1 MSADASRRGGCP
13 VKVPPNQT
21 DTYMKRDTSNSRR
34 FGMPRSV
41 KGDILYPFATLSLIA
56 VVLVGVAV
64 SFLIGHEIETRART
78 AAAEVVAD
86 STLAVL
92 QPATGGLDLSSPLS
106 GSAYDTLQREV
117 SGHILSGKVLRVRI
131 FNRDGITVY
140 SSDPSEVGRAL
151 ADRQATLAEQQ
162 GKTISATS
170 DGASADGGVGNVG
183 PVLRVYAP
191 LYSSSGG
198 HASATVQVYH
208 DYSETA
214 VSVAAAQR
222 YVYLW
227 MALGLLA
234 LYAVLQI
241 GVWGVTRALAKDH
254 SRLSYLYQTGEH
266 VRSSLDLQDVLG
278 LIVRDATLLVQGQ
291 YSMIC
296 LVDQESSALVARAT
310 YDQKKGSVAHH
321 RSEVSEWLFHR
332 VLATGETNVV
342 STWKADYG
350 RVFGM
355 EIDAPMSLACV
366 PMTLRNKVIGVIAVL
381 RRASG
386 DGFSRA
392 ESKML
397 EELAAQAAMAVEQA
411 NLFAKVRAYA
421 SELELSYDT
430 TLKAL
435 SAALDAKDAVTEGH
449 SERVAALTMAIAE
462 EMKVPED
469 RLVDIQRGALL
480 HDVGKI
486 GVPDA
491 VLRKPRTLSRREWQ
505 AMQRHPLLAGI
516 LVSKV
521 GFLEGALPI
530 LLYHHERYDGGGY
543 PFGLAG
549 ERIPLEARIFAVV
562 DAYDAMTSDRPY
574 RKALGRDEAVR
585 EIVTHSGSQFDPVVV
600 EAFLRVV
607 DRFPVGSDARER
619 AAEEEAA

>member
-1 MSADASRRGGCP
+1 
-13 VKVPPNQT
+13 
-21 DTYMKRDTSNSRR
+21 
-34 FGMPRSV
+34 MPRSV

-56 VVLVGVAV
+56 VVLLGAAI
-64 SFLIGHEIETRART
+64 SFLVGHEIETRAKAST
-78 AAAEVVAD
+78 AEVVAN
-86 STLAVL
+86 STVAVL
-92 QPATGGLDLSSPLS
+92 KPQTASLDLTAPLS
-106 GSAYDTLQREV
+106 GPAYDSLQQEV
-117 SGHILSGKVLRVRI
+117 SSHILSGETLRLRI

-140 SSDPSEVGRAL
+140 SSEPSEIGRAL
-151 ADRQATLAEQQ
+151 ADEQAMLAGREE
-162 GKTISATS
+162 KTISATS
-170 DGASADGGVGNVG
+170 DGAAPGDGGVSNVG
-183 PVLRVYAP
+183 PILRVYTP
-191 LYSSSGG
+191 LSASTG
-198 HASATVQVYH
+198 HEAAATIEVYH
-208 DYSETA
+208 DYSATA
-214 VSVAAAQR
+214 SSVATAKR
-222 YVYLW
+222 YLYFYVG
-227 MALGLLA
+227 LGLLA
-234 LYAVLQI
+234 LYAVLQT
-241 GVWGVTRALAKDH
+241 GAWGVTRALAKDH
-254 SRLSYLYQTGEH
+254 ARLTYLYQTGEH
-266 VRSSLDLQDVLG
+266 VRSSLDLQDVLS

-291 YSMIC
+291 YSMVC
-296 LVDQESSALVARAT
+296 LVDQDSSALVARAT
-310 YDQKKGSVAHH
+310 YDHRKASVAIH
-321 RSEVSEWLFHR
+321 RSEVGDWLFHR

-342 STWKADYG
+342 STWKSDYG

-355 EIDAPMSLACV
+355 EIDAPMSIACV

-435 SAALDAKDAVTEGH
+435 SAALDAKDAATEGH
-449 SERVAALTMAIAE
+449 SERVANLTMAIAQ
-462 EMKVPED
+462 EMNVPED

-530 LLYHHERYDGGGY
+530 LLYHHERFDGSGY

-549 ERIPLEARIFAVV
+549 DRIPLEARIFAVV

-574 RKALGRDEAVR
+574 RKAVGREHAVG
-585 EIVTHSGSQFDPVVV
+585 EIVAHSGSQFDPVVV
-600 EAFLRVV
+600 DAFLRVV
-607 DRFPVGSDARER
+607 DQFPVESNEKIR
-619 AAEEEAA
+619 ASAEEQAA